1 MLTLRLLVFAV
12 FLFSPGIMKP
22 GMYLIET
29 DQGDASEK
37 MMGNDGAQNINDGM
51 VCTASLIAVLRG

>member
-12 FLFSPGIMKP
+12 FLFSPGRMKP

-37 MMGNDGAQNINDGM
+37 MMGNDGALNINDGM
-51 VCTASLIAVLRG
+51 VWYLFVNCNIK

>member
-12 FLFSPGIMKP
+12 FLFSPGRMRP

-51 VCTASLIAVLRG
+51 VMVFICKLYII

>member
-51 VCTASLIAVLRG
+51 VWYLFVNCNIK

>member
-51 VCTASLIAVLRG
+51 VWYLFVNCT

>member
-51 VCTASLIAVLRG
+51 VCTASLNAVLRG

>member
-1 MLTLRLLVFAV
+1 MSPLRLLVFAV

-51 VCTASLIAVLRG
+51 VCTASLNAVLRG

>member
-12 FLFSPGIMKP
+12 FLFSPGRMKP

-37 MMGNDGAQNINDGM
+37 MMDNDGAQNINDGM
-51 VCTASLIAVLRG
+51 VWYLFVNCNIK

>member
-1 MLTLRLLVFAV
+1 MLSLRLLVFAV
-12 FLFSPGIMKP
+12 FLFSPGRMRP

-37 MMGNDGAQNINDGM
+37 MMDNDGAQNINDGM
-51 VCTASLIAVLRG
+51 VFICKL

>member
-1 MLTLRLLVFAV
+1 MSPLRLLVFAV
-12 FLFSPGIMKP
+12 FLFSPGRMKP

-37 MMGNDGAQNINDGM
+37 MMDNDGAQNINDGM
-51 VCTASLIAVLRG
+51 VWYLFVNCT

>member
-1 MLTLRLLVFAV
+1 MLSLRLLVFAV
-12 FLFSPGIMKP
+12 FLFSPGRMKP

-37 MMGNDGAQNINDGM
+37 IMGNDGAQNINDGM
-51 VCTASLIAVLRG
+51 VWYLFVNCNIK